1 MNKDVLTSKQII
13 YMMILFILGSSLVTG
28 GNTEAKEDSWVSII
42 LAIIMAI
49 PFILVY
55 ISFYSFI

>member
-1 MNKDVLTSKQII
+1 
-13 YMMILFILGSSLVTG
+13 MMILFILGSSLVTG